1 MTLFAVASGIS
12 APSCV
17 DNADCV
23 AGNFCS
29 VDAGATAGFC
39 SACLFNDGVTPR
51 FGDGTALNA
60 TVYCA
65 SVPSDDAFCRA
76 CFDARLP
83 GDGWNTGKSVKDHL
97 RNATNRMYGGD
108 WVAVILVAFVV
119 GLYVPG
125 TPFPRV
131 HVGGLH

>member
-1 MTLFAVASGIS
+1 M
-12 APSCV
+12 

-23 AGNFCS
+23 AANFCS
-29 VDAGATAGFC
+29 VNAGATAGFC

-65 SVPSDDAFCRA
+65 SVPSDNSFCRA
-76 CFDARLP
+76 CFDTRLP

-108 WVAVILVAFVV
+108 WVAVILVSFVV
-119 GLYVPG
+119 GLGCISV
-125 TPFPRV
+125 
-131 HVGGLH
+131 